1 MVKINSLEHGRQ
13 LLAEIRQ
20 ERAKLQELMTQ
31 TSGAEWQKLVDDDYD
46 LRTYSRQI
54 QNEMTKIVK
63 AKRVP
68 V

>member
-13 LLAEIRQ
+13 LLAEIRK
-20 ERAKLQELMTQ
+20 ERAKLQELMTK

-54 QNEMTKIVK
+54 QNEMTKIVR
-63 AKRVP
+63 ARVA
-68 V
+68 